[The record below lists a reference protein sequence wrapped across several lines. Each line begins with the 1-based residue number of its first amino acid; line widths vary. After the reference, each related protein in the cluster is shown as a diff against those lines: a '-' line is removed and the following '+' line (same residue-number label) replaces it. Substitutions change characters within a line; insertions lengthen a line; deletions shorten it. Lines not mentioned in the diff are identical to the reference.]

1 MKILWLALF
10 VLFLVTEASTVT
22 VVSVWFAL
30 GSLAALLL
38 SALGA
43 QIWLQIVV
51 FFVVSGLFLFL
62 LRPVVRKYFTPRIQ
76 KTNADA
82 VVDSIGVVTEDI
94 DNVKACG
101 RIKLGAMEWAARSTT
116 GEPISAGV
124 QAKVDRIEG
133 VKVYVTPVNVQVNA

>member
-43 QIWLQIVV
+43 QIWLQIVA

>member
-1 MKILWLALF
+1 MKILWLVLF
-10 VLFLVTEASTVT
+10 VVFLAMEASTVT

-30 GSLAALLL
+30 GALAALLIA
-38 SALGA
+38 ALNG

-51 FFVVSGLFLFL
+51 FFVVSGVFLFL
-62 LRPVVRKYFTPRIQ
+62 LRPVVRKYFTPKIQ

-82 VVDSIGVVTEDI
+82 VVGSVGVVTEDI
-94 DNVKACG
+94 DNIRACG
-101 RIKLGAMEWAARSTT
+101 RIKLGAMEWSARSTT
-116 GEPISAGV
+116 GEPIGAGL